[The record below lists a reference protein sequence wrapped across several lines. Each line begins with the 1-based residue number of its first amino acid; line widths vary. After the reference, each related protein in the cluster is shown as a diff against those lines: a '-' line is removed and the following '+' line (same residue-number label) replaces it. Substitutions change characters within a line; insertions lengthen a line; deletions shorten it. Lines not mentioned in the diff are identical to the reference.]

1 MMDAPEIEKILSI
14 ALRREEF
21 ADIFIEKKKGTG
33 ITLEAQ
39 RIEKFI
45 RNRLRCRSAYYPG
58 PYILCVYK

>member
-14 ALRREEF
+14 ALRRGGDF

-39 RIEKFI
+39 RIEKI
-45 RNRLRCRSAYYPG
+45 HSG
-58 PYILCVYK
+58 